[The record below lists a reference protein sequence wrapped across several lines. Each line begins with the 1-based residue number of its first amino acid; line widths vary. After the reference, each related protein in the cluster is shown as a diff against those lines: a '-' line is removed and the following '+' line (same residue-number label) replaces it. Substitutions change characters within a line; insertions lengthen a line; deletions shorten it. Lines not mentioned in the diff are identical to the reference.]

1 MEDRRKIW
9 TLFNRC
15 RHIRDFSYKENY
27 IINIVLWGSW
37 FVQDGN
43 GWGVDGNTQ
52 QYSSDK
58 VGISNDRDLS
68 KFKCFRVASWE
79 GAAEKGDIQQQRTLK
94 KTRENEIQKTVKVLF
109 SYRRESTFS
118 ITAGGKVE
126 KE

>member
-1 MEDRRKIW
+1 MEDRRKTG

-15 RHIRDFSYKENY
+15 RHIRDVSYKENY
-27 IINIVLWGSW
+27 MINTVLWGSW
-37 FVQDGN
+37 FVQDGEA
-43 GWGVDGNTQ
+43 WGMNENAQ

-58 VGISNDRDLS
+58 VGISNDRDPS
-68 KFKCFRVASWE
+68 KLKCFRVASWE
-79 GAAEKGDIQQQRTLK
+79 GAAEKGDTQQQRALK

-118 ITAGGKVE
+118 IIAGGKVE